1 MSLLEINNLYFRY
14 DNNDLLVD
22 ASVRLFLGDHAVLVG
37 PNGAGKTTLMNLLNK
52 HLSPD
57 KGSINWLPNTKVG
70 YLDQYAK
77 IDGNITVGDY
87 LLTVF

>member
-1 MSLLEINNLYFRY
+1 MSLLEVNNLSFRY
-14 DNNDLLVD
+14 DDNELLVD
-22 ASVRLFLGDHAVLVG
+22 ANVRLFLNDHAVLVG
-37 PNGAGKTTLMNLLNK
+37 PNGTGKTTMMNLLNK

-57 KGSINWLPNTKVG
+57 KGSITWLPNIKVG

-77 IDGNITVGDY
+77 IDGNITVSEY